1 MDALSTHIGAQRG
14 ERNPERFTHCNPHR
28 SQTWDTG
35 VGAMELR
42 IASVREGSYLLSL
55 VELRWRSEKA
65 MLAVIQQATVE
76 GVSTSGVSTI

>member
-1 MDALSTHIGAQRG
+1 
-14 ERNPERFTHCNPHR
+14 
-28 SQTWDTG
+28 
-35 VGAMELR
+35 MELR